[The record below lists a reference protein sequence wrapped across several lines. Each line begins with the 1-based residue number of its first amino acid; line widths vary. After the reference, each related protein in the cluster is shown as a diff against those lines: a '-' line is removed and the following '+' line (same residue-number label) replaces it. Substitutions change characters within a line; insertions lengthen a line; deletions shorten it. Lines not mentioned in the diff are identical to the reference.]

1 MYGEDQ
7 RPIGAADST
16 SGRWGATAVATWAKP
31 FGWDL
36 VGPALALLTVLTWST
51 YSIAS
56 AAGAAQGL
64 RPWDMTLLRFA
75 GGAAIVL
82 PFLLSQG
89 QLRDLGGLG
98 WGRGIGLALAGGPLF
113 GLVVY
118 TAFALAPLAHATV
131 FPPACVMVTGMVLST
146 LVLDERPGRS
156 QLAGCALLALG
167 LVALAYD
174 GLAAG
179 GALTW
184 LGDLLF
190 ALAGCSWGV
199 FTFLLRRWR
208 VAPLRAVAAVTI
220 PSAVAMLPIW
230 LVITGGSLPPTP
242 AGTILAQWFF
252 QGAMGGVLGVAAFGG
267 AVRALGAAKASALPS
282 FTPAVT
288 TLLGILALG
297 HLPTRLELL
306 GMALATLGLLL
317 AILGPGPNRTVAPA
331 DAGTPSA
338 R

>member
-1 MYGEDQ
+1 MSSSHGGASEP
-7 RPIGAADST
+7 RPPPQAQPASPPG
-16 SGRWGATAVATWAKP
+16 GG
-31 FGWDL
+31 L
-36 VGPALALLTVLTWST
+36 VGLALALLTVLTWST

-56 AAGAAQGL
+56 AAGAAQGF

-75 GGAAIVL
+75 GGALLVL
-82 PFLLSQG
+82 PFLLRSG
-89 QLRDLGGLG
+89 RLHDLDGLG
-98 WGRGIGLALAGGPLF
+98 WKRGIGLALAGGPLF

-118 TAFALAPLAHATV
+118 SAFALAPLAHATV
-131 FPPACVMVTGMVLST
+131 FPPACVMVTGLVLSAVF
-146 LVLDERPGRS
+146 LGERPGRF
-156 QLAGCALLALG
+156 QLAGCALLAAG

-179 GALTW
+179 GRLTW
-184 LGDLLF
+184 LGDVLF

-220 PSAVAMLPIW
+220 PSALAMVPVW
-230 LVITGGSLPPTP
+230 LVITGGVPPAVP

-288 TLLGILALG
+288 TLLGIVALG
-297 HLPTRLELL
+297 HLPTRLEVL
-306 GMALATLGLLL
+306 GMLLATLGLLL
-317 AILGPGPNRTVAPA
+317 AILGPGPRHAAPA
-331 DAGTPSA
+331 A
-338 R
+338 RESP

>member
-1 MYGEDQ
+1 MISRARGTGPSQ
-7 RPIGAADST
+7 PPGH
-16 SGRWGATAVATWAKP
+16 GR
-31 FGWDL
+31 L
-36 VGPALALLTVLTWST
+36 VGPLLALLTVLTWST

-75 GGAAIVL
+75 GGALLAF
-82 PFLLSQG
+82 PFLVCRGRLH
-89 QLRDLGGLG
+89 DLDGLG
-98 WGRGIGLALAGGPLF
+98 WRRGVGLALVGGPLF

-118 TAFALAPLAHATV
+118 SAFALAPLAHATV
-131 FPPACVMVTGMVLST
+131 FPPACVMVTGLALSA
-146 LVLDERPGRS
+146 LLLGERPGRA
-156 QLAGCALLALG
+156 QLGGCALLALG

-179 GALTW
+179 GRLTW

-190 ALAGCSWGV
+190 GLAGCSWGV
-199 FTFLLRRWR
+199 FTFLLRRWQ
-208 VAPLRAVAAVTI
+208 VAPLRAVAAVTV
-220 PSAVAMLPIW
+220 PSALAIVPAW
-230 LVITGGSLPPTP
+230 LVITGGSPPPAT

-252 QGAMGGVLGVAAFGG
+252 QGVMGGVLGVAAFGG

-297 HLPTRLELL
+297 RVPTHLELL
-306 GMALATLGLLL
+306 GMGLATLGLLL
-317 AILGPGPNRTVAPA
+317 AILGPGSRPA
-331 DAGTPSA
+331 GSWADG
-338 R
+338 RG